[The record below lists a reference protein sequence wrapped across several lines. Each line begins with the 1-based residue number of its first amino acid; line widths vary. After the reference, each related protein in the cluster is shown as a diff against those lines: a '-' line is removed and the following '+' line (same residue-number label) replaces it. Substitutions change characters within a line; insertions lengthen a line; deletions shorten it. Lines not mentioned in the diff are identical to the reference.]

1 MTADLKHVNGHGEP
15 LTAVTSEFSSKLTR
29 TIAGLYIFTLVTVS
43 LGTWLALYQNW
54 TVRLEDANSRLVR
67 SANMGN
73 FLVETALTSAAKSL
87 DSTQASFSQA
97 IQTGELTPQLA
108 SRLLN
113 TSYAKFK
120 TFNKTDSFGLLFF
133 VDRHGKLYAQT
144 GNEADTKIDFSDR
157 LYFYKLRDNPDT
169 PLTVGPLVLAR
180 TTGQWVFHMSVPVY
194 GKDAKFAGVLV
205 QQILEHDIAEK
216 LTQYANTSHFEH
228 MMSHFEDHD
237 PCFVYPPPNKSY
249 AQAKDLLFPLA
260 HTICYTAVSDAR
272 SNHLLMGF
280 AKSPN
285 YELKTYA
292 TFPLSKLKEEFWE
305 GNKYL
310 ILYAVIGILFSTAI
324 FYYLLS
330 LSRKLATVQ
339 VQSLHD
345 ALTRLHNRRALDDA
359 LPTLLRNAMRTQ
371 EPISVLFIDIDHF
384 RYFNENY
391 GHESGDIAL
400 QAVAQAL
407 ASCARRP
414 LDFVCRWGGEEFAV
428 VLPETDRHA
437 AMKIADNILNA
448 VRQIE
453 LQCTNGD
460 QPRLTVSVGH
470 VTATIS
476 PTDITQRDLVD
487 EADKAMLQAKSQGR
501 NQRVE
506 YAFIPY

>member
-1 MTADLKHVNGHGEP
+1 MAADLRHVNGHQP
-15 LTAVTSEFSSKLTR
+15 LSSITSEFGTKLSR
-29 TIAGLYIFTLVTVS
+29 TIAGMYLFTLVAVL

-54 TVRLEDANSRLVR
+54 TVRLDDANSRLVR

-87 DSTQASFSQA
+87 DSTQVAFSQA
-97 IQTGELTPQLA
+97 IQTGQMTPQLA
-108 SRLLN
+108 NQLLN

-260 HTICYTAVSDAR
+260 HTMSDTAVSDAR

-400 QAVAQAL
+400 KAVAQAL
-407 ASCARRP
+407 SSCVRRP
-414 LDFVCRWGGEEFAV
+414 LDFVCRWGGEEFVILLPHTSEESATLIAQK
-428 VLPETDRHA
+428 VLA
-437 AMKIADNILNA
+437 A
-448 VRQIE
+448 VREIQ
-453 LQCTNGD
+453 LNNHGD
-460 QPRLTVSVGH
+460 PMRCVSVSVGIACGQ
-470 VTATIS
+470 VNAK
-476 PTDITQRDLVD
+476 QLGENLVNQAD
-487 EADKAMLQAKSQGR
+487 EAMKLAKRSGR
-501 NQRVE
+501 DRYVV
-506 YAFIPY
+506 YAPAGTA